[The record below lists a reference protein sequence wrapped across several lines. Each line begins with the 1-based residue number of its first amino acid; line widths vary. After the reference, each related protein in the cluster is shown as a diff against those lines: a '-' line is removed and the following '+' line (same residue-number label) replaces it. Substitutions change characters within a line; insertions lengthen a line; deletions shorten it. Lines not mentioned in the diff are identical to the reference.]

1 MQRIPMGH
9 SELCW
14 QTCWPPPVHDAAQ
27 ADVPVPPLK
36 VPQHVMPG
44 QSVSDRH
51 ASEMVVHAD
60 EVVHELVLPASP
72 TPGTSQHT
80 MPVPQLTP
88 MHGPLGPP
96 PSNPP
101 PLLLPLELPL
111 ELTPPLLLPVPPLL
125 PELTPPL
132 LPPLLP
138 LPDELPEL
146 HATATP
152 DKPIPNAMY
161 KIRAFMKA
169 SLELPARNV
178 VRVSPRTIVSRESR
192 TPYLHQAILV

>member
-1 MQRIPMGH
+1 MGH

-14 QTCWPPPVHDAAQ
+14 QTCWLPPVHDAAQ

-51 ASEMVVHAD
+51 VSEMVVHAD

-80 MPVPQLTP
+80 MPAPQLTP
-88 MHGPLGPP
+88 MQGPLGPP

-101 PLLLPLELPL
+101 PLLLPPLLLPL
-111 ELTPPLLLPVPPLL
+111 ELPPLLLPL
-125 PELTPPL
+125 E
-132 LPPLLP
+132 LPPLLLP
-138 LPDELPEL
+138 LPPLLLPLPPEPLLEL
-146 HATATP
+146 HATAAP
-152 DKPIPNAMY
+152 DKPIPNAM
-161 KIRAFMKA
+161 
-169 SLELPARNV
+169 
-178 VRVSPRTIVSRESR
+178 
-192 TPYLHQAILV
+192 